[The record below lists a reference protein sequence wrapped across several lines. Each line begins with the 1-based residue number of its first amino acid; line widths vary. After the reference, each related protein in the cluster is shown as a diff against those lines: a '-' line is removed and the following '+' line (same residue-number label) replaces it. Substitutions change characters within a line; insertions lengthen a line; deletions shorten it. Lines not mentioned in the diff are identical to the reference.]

1 MSRFV
6 TILEDVEIT
15 RAEDVEKH
23 GTHDQKTHGNWATGV
38 SSDVASTIQQFTRE
52 WGGLSISMV
61 DGSMPTTGYMVAKPS
76 SFGKVVDEADFFDPV
91 KGPKILSQYM
101 REQRADLATGK
112 NYLGTWLN
120 GGKIFLDVSE
130 NISDVGKATRL
141 GRRTRPNRDLGC
153 SKPKRSRYRRH
164 RWGRKRKSKWWS

>member
-1 MSRFV
+1 MSVIERFNLKV
-6 TILEDVEIT
+6 GDFKLFESP
-15 RAEDVEKH
+15 VEKH

-141 GRRTRPNRDLGC
+141 GRERDKIAIWDVANQREVYLTGIKQRKGC
-153 SKPKRSRYRRH
+153 N
-164 RWGRKRKSKWWS
+164 